1 MDEEYDVIILG
12 TGLTECILSGI
23 LAVEGKKVLH
33 IDRNDFYGGECA
45 SLDLSQLY
53 QRFRSGDNAKPP
65 ASLGRERDYCVDLIP
80 KFLMTGEGLVK
91 VLVYTNVMRYL
102 SFVPI
107 ATSMVYNSDKIYKVP
122 STANEAALSPLV
134 GFMQKLKAR
143 SFFEYLREWREDD
156 PATHK
161 GLDLNRMKMSQVYD
175 HFGLNEDTQEFV
187 GHAMALHLDEKYK
200 AQPARKT
207 VDNVIMYASSA
218 SRASI
223 DNRSSPYI
231 YPQYGLGDLPQA
243 FARLSAVYAGTFML
257 ATPVDEIVHDESD
270 GKFAGVR
277 SGDQVA
283 RAKIVI
289 GDPSYFAESV
299 RKTGRVIRA
308 ICILRSPIPNANAA
322 SAQIILPQRQ
332 TGREHDIYVTCLSA
346 DQKICP
352 ANVYIAS
359 ISTIAETA
367 GDPEIEIK
375 AALKLVGD
383 IDQKFVWVSDIFE
396 PVADGTKDNVF
407 ISRSYDAT
415 SHFETV
421 YDDVKD
427 MYRRITGNDLVLKN
441 RNDADNSNEVDAS

>member
-33 IDRNDFYGGECA
+33 IDRNDFYGGESA
-45 SLDLSQLY
+45 SLDLAQLY
-53 QRFRSGDNAKPP
+53 QRFRGDEKPP
-65 ASLGRERDYCVDLIP
+65 ASLGRDRDYCVDLIP
-80 KFLMTGEGLVK
+80 KFLLTGEGLVK

-107 ATSMVYNSDKIYKVP
+107 STSMVYYGDKIYKVP
-122 STANEAALSPLV
+122 STSNEATLSPLV

-143 SFFEYLREWREDD
+143 SFFEYLREWRETD

-161 GLDLNRMKMSQVYD
+161 GLDLDRMTMSQVYD
-175 HFGLNEDTQEFV
+175 HFGLNEDTQEFI

-200 AQPARKT
+200 AQPARRT
-207 VDNVIMYASSA
+207 CDSVIMYASSA
-218 SRASI
+218 SRANI

-243 FARLSAVYAGTFML
+243 FARLSAVYTGTFML
-257 ATPVDEIVHDESD
+257 ATPVDEIVRNAAGGFE
-270 GKFAGVR
+270 GVR

-289 GDPSYFAESV
+289 GDPSYFAGAV

-308 ICILRSPIPNANAA
+308 ICIMKNPIPNTSAA

-352 ANVYIAS
+352 PNVHIAS
-359 ISTIAETA
+359 ISTIAETSSN
-367 GDPEIEIK
+367 PEAEIK
-375 AALKLVGD
+375 AALNLLGPVE
-383 IDQKFVWVSDIFE
+383 QKFVWESDIFE
-396 PVADGTKDNVF
+396 PVADGTADNVF

-427 MYRRITGNDLVLKN
+427 MYRRITGHDLVLKN
-441 RNDADNSNEVDAS
+441 RNDADNEAQQQQ